1 VDPLMNSQNQVVAYL
16 AENPNARYIQAG
28 PGAYSNGGRNTLA
41 GRPIDNIDLNLLKN
55 FSVGERTR
63 IQFSAQFF
71 NLLNHAQFVPGFI
84 NRVDNPSTPNTSGNV
99 FNYLTPGNPIF
110 NNPEAVYSSNP
121 RNIQLALKILF

>member
-1 VDPLMNSQNQVVAYL
+1 MNSQNQVVAYL

-55 FSVGERTR
+55 FSVGERTK

-71 NLLNHAQFVPGFI
+71 NLLNHPQFGAPGGNGAGADFNSPTFAVI
-84 NRVDNPSTPNTSGNV
+84 NYTVKTYSGT
-99 FNYLTPGNPIF
+99 L
-110 NNPEAVYSSNP
+110 
-121 RNIQLALKILF
+121 